1 MELFRRDGLDI
12 VSAILDEFGHYR
24 EIVGI
29 EAPFLGVERLEGFA
43 VLDVIGRI
51 GVHHRRGRTE
61 RFEEIDRNAHRNFA
75 AHERLVDA
83 DLPLDRASLAFEK
96 ALRRRSVAELAK
108 AKRVQLAHIQRPQE
122 IHRLRARAA
131 PAVAA
136 AEFGEVMVAV
146 ARNRELPDE
155 RGDRPAEPRLFRRAV
170 RGGFG
175 DHAGEEIVERE
186 SFVGLCGIVHLD
198 GGTGFDVYAN
208 LRHRGNLVHG
218 QDGLVGVAHRRIVH
232 VDGICKRKGRE
243 ERVERLAERQDLA
256 DIRPVGFVQVRK
268 IHGRGG
274 VAVLRGGKFWI
285 RLEKRVHLGRIRVE
299 KPRAFGG
306 DVGIHLRDRHRRPRP
321 AAHERRKAIAH
332 GEILVGVVGHVPRF
346 AQTGRFAEPD
356 IHREARNS
364 VRPGEERIRR
374 RMHDAGFE
382 LVCAFERRLEERGDL
397 AVGVRNAD
405 RARNAAAGRVR
416 RDGAEGEI
424 APQSVGARGVG
435 LHGIAASDSR
445 ERLDGGADVSFDTIL
460 DFADFGGE
468 FARLDAICV
477 DLERAERNVE
487 RAIVDKRDFE
497 SERLASLCDGDAV
510 ESCLHVVRVSEECGE
525 VAADCRRL
533 FPVRRGLGGHFLNG
547 GHNRTDAARS
557 KGTR

>member
-1 MELFRRDGLDI
+1 
-12 VSAILDEFGHYR
+12 
-24 EIVGI
+24 
-29 EAPFLGVERLEGFA
+29 
-43 VLDVIGRI
+43 
-51 GVHHRRGRTE
+51 
-61 RFEEIDRNAHRNFA
+61 
-75 AHERLVDA
+75 
-83 DLPLDRASLAFEK
+83 
-96 ALRRRSVAELAK
+96 
-108 AKRVQLAHIQRPQE
+108 
-122 IHRLRARAA
+122 
-131 PAVAA
+131 
-136 AEFGEVMVAV
+136 MVAV

-198 GGTGFDVYAN
+198 GGAGFGVYAN
-208 LRHRGNLVHG
+208 LRHRGDHVLG
-218 QDGLVGVAHRRIVH
+218 EDGLVGVAHRRIVH
-232 VDGICKRKGRE
+232 VDGICEREGRE
-243 ERVERLAERQDLA
+243 ERVERLAQRHDLA
-256 DIRPVGFVQVRK
+256 DIRPVGLVQIRK

-274 VAVLRGGKFWI
+274 KSGI

-299 KPRAFGG
+299 QPRALGG

-346 AQTGRFAEPD
+346 AQAGRFAEAD

-364 VRPGEERIRR
+364 VRPGEKRIRR

-382 LVCAFERRLEERGDL
+382 LICAFERRLEERGDL

-460 DFADFGGE
+460 DFADFCGK
-468 FARLDAICV
+468 FARLDALCV
-477 DLERAERNVE
+477 YLKCAERNVE
-487 RAIVDKRDFE
+487 RAIADKRDFE

-510 ESCLHVVRVSEECGE
+510 EGGLHVGRVAQECGE
-525 VAADCRRL
+525 VVADRRRL
-533 FPVRRGLGGHFLNG
+533 FAVRGGLGCRLLDG
-547 GHNRTDAARS
+547 GHDRTYAASGQGAR
-557 KGTR
+557 